1 MKIIGVENEEL
12 EELLGEKTD
21 SYYDDDDKIQ
31 MELIVR
37 KCEVCRQQKL
47 KLKPTEKMLCL
58 VSHNRT
64 ITLHQAIFRSQRTK
78 SLKLTK
84 SLF

>member
-37 KCEVCRQQKL
+37 KCQVCRIL
-47 KLKPTEKMLCL
+47 IKPT
-58 VSHNRT
+58 VT
-64 ITLHQAIFRSQRTK
+64 GVPQ
-78 SLKLTK
+78 
-84 SLF
+84 

>member
-31 MELIVR
+31 MDLIVR
-37 KCEVCRQQKL
+37 KCEVCR
-47 KLKPTEKMLCL
+47 
-58 VSHNRT
+58 
-64 ITLHQAIFRSQRTK
+64 
-78 SLKLTK
+78 
-84 SLF
+84 